1 MSAPLS
7 IEEQIAQ
14 LNQAKALAVQDASFY
29 PQIVLGL
36 LPLVKSPDVTLKRW
50 CSSFFIDAFTS
61 FSLEKDKKKL
71 LAIECVDEVLTL
83 LNDTD
88 YVIQKNAITIAA
100 NVYGFAMMAVAENDS
115 LVDKWNTLTKIK
127 ATVLRLWE
135 SEHFGVEAESI
146 KFAQQVI
153 IVQSFVNRDPRLA
166 DNGSSNEFSLSSVR
180 SDHPLIHPSLEAESQ
195 GLLDRILS
203 VFQDS
208 KVNAKII
215 TATFYA
221 VSALMKVRPGTI
233 SKCLKAILSFD
244 ITQKSV
250 HGQTAKEQEVEFKII
265 KKALKIFLQH
275 VLKSSMAPKYN
286 SQIEAYLSSL
296 SRASDSSLKRQP
308 ESQLN
313 REDVKRIKTA
323 PNPMPVDTSTDVPP
337 GPYSYA
343 SLYSLLDKT
352 DPLLQ
357 FDTETL
363 PLDMALNITLAGIA
377 SVNPQLL
384 QNSIN
389 IVKARYDNFLNTSAT
404 KNISAALSEAQLL
417 STSYN
422 PSSSGDTNPEY
433 SSSNITSSVARTT
446 APTNPAAVEDEY
458 PSEEE
463 FDHDLSTGSF
473 MLPPPSKL
481 NDSDK
486 IKAVK
491 EVVER
496 MFANDKATTDL
507 TALPAGSINAKKGID
522 RVAITEW
529 SRDTWVTLVCRLV
542 SQGLADPVLDNEE
555 TEKNDSSTSDSFN
568 LVETM
573 RSNIRE
579 KLFAYVMAN
588 FRERL
593 DIIIEW
599 LNEEWFGEFVQNK
612 SKFVNTKS
620 EKVVENTDH
629 FPSKESVYFQYT
641 TRLLADISPFLT
653 KADRPQFL
661 RLLSDLPELNGE
673 IVHNLKR
680 LCLDPLRSELG
691 MGSLL

>member
-14 LNQAKALAVQDASFY
+14 LNQAKALAVQDESFY
-29 PQIVLGL
+29 PQIVSGL
-36 LPLVKSPDVTLKRW
+36 LPLVKSPDVALKRW
-50 CSSFFIDAFTS
+50 VSYFFIDAFTS
-61 FSLEKDKKKL
+61 FSLERDKKKS
-71 LAIECVDEVLTL
+71 LAINCIDEVLTL
-83 LNDTD
+83 LNDDD
-88 YVIQKNAITIAA
+88 YVIQKNAISIAA
-100 NVYGFAMMAVAENDS
+100 NVYGLVMMAVAENDS
-115 LVDKWNTLTKIK
+115 LVDKWNTLKNIK

-153 IVQSFVNRDPRLA
+153 IAQSFVTRDPRLT
-166 DNGSSNEFSLSSVR
+166 DNSSIEFSLSSVR

-203 VFQDS
+203 VFQDAT
-208 KVNAKII
+208 VNAKIV

-221 VSALMKVRPGTI
+221 VSALMKARPTTI
-233 SKCLKAILSFD
+233 SKCLRAILSFD
-244 ITQKSV
+244 LTRKSI
-250 HGQTAKEQEVEFKII
+250 HGQTPKEQEVEFKII

-286 SQIEAYLSSL
+286 PQIESYLSSL
-296 SRASDSSLKRQP
+296 SRANDSSLKRPTENQ
-308 ESQLN
+308 QT
-313 REDVKRIKTA
+313 REDSKRIKTVS
-323 PNPMPVDTSTDVPP
+323 NPMPVDTSTAVPP

-363 PLDMALNITLAGIA
+363 PLDMALNIILAGIA
-377 SVNPQLL
+377 SVDSQLL

-389 IVKARYDNFLNTSAT
+389 IVKSRHMNFLKAVPT
-404 KNISAALSEAQLL
+404 KEVLTDVSKKLISNS
-417 STSYN
+417 SYN
-422 PSSSGDTNPEY
+422 PTSTTREANPEY
-433 SSSNITSSVARTT
+433 PSIKSTSTNNTSFLVNSSIAD
-446 APTNPAAVEDEY
+446 DEY
-458 PSEEE
+458 PSENE
-463 FDHDLSTGSF
+463 FDHNLSTVSF
-473 MLPPPSKL
+473 TLPPPSKL
-481 NDSDK
+481 NDTEK

-491 EVVER
+491 DIVDR
-496 MFANDKATTDL
+496 MVANDKPISNL
-507 TALPAGSINAKKGID
+507 TALPTGNINAKKGID

-529 SRDTWVTLVCRLV
+529 SRNTWVTLICRLV
-542 SQGLADPVLDNEE
+542 SQGLADPVLNIQTDLKDTNTSNVDNP
-555 TEKNDSSTSDSFN
+555 
-568 LVETM
+568 VETM
-573 RSNIRE
+573 RCNIRE
-579 KLFAYVMAN
+579 KLFAYVMVN

-620 EKVVENTDH
+620 EKVVEDTDY
-629 FPSKESVYFQYT
+629 FPSKESVYFKYT
-641 TRLLADISPFLT
+641 ARLLTDISPFLT

-673 IVHNLKR
+673 IVYNLKR

>member
-1 MSAPLS
+1 
-7 IEEQIAQ
+7 
-14 LNQAKALAVQDASFY
+14 
-29 PQIVLGL
+29 
-36 LPLVKSPDVTLKRW
+36 
-50 CSSFFIDAFTS
+50 
-61 FSLEKDKKKL
+61 
-71 LAIECVDEVLTL
+71 
-83 LNDTD
+83 
-88 YVIQKNAITIAA
+88 
-100 NVYGFAMMAVAENDS
+100 
-115 LVDKWNTLTKIK
+115 
-127 ATVLRLWE
+127 
-135 SEHFGVEAESI
+135 
-146 KFAQQVI
+146 
-153 IVQSFVNRDPRLA
+153 
-166 DNGSSNEFSLSSVR
+166 
-180 SDHPLIHPSLEAESQ
+180 
-195 GLLDRILS
+195 
-203 VFQDS
+203 
-208 KVNAKII
+208 
-215 TATFYA
+215 
-221 VSALMKVRPGTI
+221 
-233 SKCLKAILSFD
+233 
-244 ITQKSV
+244 
-250 HGQTAKEQEVEFKII
+250 
-265 KKALKIFLQH
+265 
-275 VLKSSMAPKYN
+275 
-286 SQIEAYLSSL
+286 
-296 SRASDSSLKRQP
+296 
-308 ESQLN
+308 
-313 REDVKRIKTA
+313 
-323 PNPMPVDTSTDVPP
+323 MPVDTSTAVPP

-389 IVKARYDNFLNTSAT
+389 IVKARYDNFLNTTAT
-404 KNISAALSEAQLL
+404 KNIPAVLSEAQLS

-422 PSSSGDTNPEY
+422 SSSSGDIKSE
-433 SSSNITSSVARTT
+433 SFSSNVTSSVARTT
-446 APTNPAAVEDEY
+446 APTNSAAVEDEY

-463 FDHDLSTGSF
+463 FDHDLSTGTF

-491 EVVER
+491 EVVDR
-496 MFANDKATTDL
+496 MVANDKATTDL
-507 TALPAGSINAKKGID
+507 TALPAGAINAKKGID

-529 SRDTWVTLVCRLV
+529 SRNTWVTLVCRLV
-542 SQGLADPVLDNEE
+542 SQGLADPVFDNDE
-555 TEKNDSSTSDSFN
+555 TEKNDPSTSDPSN
-568 LVETM
+568 LIETM

-579 KLFAYVMAN
+579 KLFAYVMVN

-620 EKVVENTDH
+620 EKVVEDTDH
-629 FPSKESVYFQYT
+629 FPSKDSVYFQYT